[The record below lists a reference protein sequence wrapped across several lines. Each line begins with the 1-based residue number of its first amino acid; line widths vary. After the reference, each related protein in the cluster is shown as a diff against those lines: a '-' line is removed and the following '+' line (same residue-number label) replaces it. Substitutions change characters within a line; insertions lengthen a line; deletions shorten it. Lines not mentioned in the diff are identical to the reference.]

1 MAHDTKKTAEMEMAG
16 KDFCRVLSQSRA
28 RQLDL
33 GIFGKNML

>member
-16 KDFCRVLSQSRA
+16 KNFCRTLDQHRA

-33 GIFGKNML
+33 GIFGKNVL